1 MSRGSG
7 SNGDSDRVEFR
18 HRGNNNRTPAY
29 RYASGVGSGNRSD
42 RPRKDG
48 AASKEEMNAMV
59 GMIQHA
65 YLRLLA
71 GDPTDARQTL
81 ERALASRDIATLG
94 DTVWDPVRMIKRV
107 SPAGAS
113 RNARFFDGEPK
124 RLLGCPGSA
133 RVIVRTLGKFEVVV
147 NGKNPGSRR
156 KPPYRPLGMLKVL
169 IANGGCAV
177 SEGAVVDALW
187 PDLDGDHAHDAR
199 QVALHRLRKLLGSTD
214 VIAVSHG
221 RMFLDDDQVW
231 VDALALEALSRARVP
246 GGNREKAE
254 IALDLY
260 RGMFLPQEIDAPW
273 TSRMRECLR
282 TKFVNIIAK
291 AAMELESKGQ
301 CSEAASLFE
310 RGVAVDDL
318 DAVLRSGLVRCLK
331 KAAPSTVNRKRS

>member
-1 MSRGSG
+1 MTIPLQGNPSGRISRGTRSE
-7 SNGDSDRVEFR
+7 SRN
-18 HRGNNNRTPAY
+18 
-29 RYASGVGSGNRSD
+29 GSGNG
-42 RPRKDG
+42 PG
-48 AASKEEMNAMV
+48 IEMNAV
-59 GMIQHA
+59 LGMIQHA

-71 GDPTDARQTL
+71 GDSIDAQRTL
-81 ERALASRDIATLG
+81 ERALASQDVATLG
-94 DTVWDPVRMIKRV
+94 
-107 SPAGAS
+107 GAVLS
-113 RNARFFDGEPK
+113 TARLTQGMKLPGVVTSADGERK

-133 RVIVRTLGKFEVVV
+133 RVIVRTLGKFEIIVD
-147 NGKNPGSRR
+147 GKNPGSRR

-187 PDLDGDHAHDAR
+187 PELDGDRAHDAR

-214 VIAVSHG
+214 AIAVSHG

-231 VDALALEALSRARVP
+231 VDALALETLIRARVP
-246 GGNREKAE
+246 GGLREKAE

-260 RGMFLPQEIDAPW
+260 RGMFLPQEVDAQW
-273 TSRMRECLR
+273 TVRMRECLR

-291 AAMELESKGQ
+291 AAMELESKGK

-331 KAAPSTVNRKRS
+331 KAAPSTVNRTKS

>member
-1 MSRGSG
+1 MTIPVHRIPSGNGSG
-7 SNGDSDRVEFR
+7 STRSAPRN
-18 HRGNNNRTPAY
+18 
-29 RYASGVGSGNRSD
+29 GSGNQ
-42 RPRKDG
+42 PG
-48 AASKEEMNAMV
+48 MEINAV
-59 GMIQHA
+59 LGMIQHA

-71 GDPTDARQTL
+71 GDSVDAQRTL
-81 ERALASRDIATLG
+81 ERALASQDVATLG
-94 DTVWDPVRMIKRV
+94 GAVLSTARLIQGVR
-107 SPAGAS
+107 PPGGA
-113 RNARFFDGEPK
+113 ATFDGERR

-133 RVIVRTLGKFEVVV
+133 RVIVRTLGKFELIVD
-147 NGKNPGSRR
+147 GTNPGSRR
-156 KPPYRPLGMLKVL
+156 KPPYRPLGILKVL

-214 VIAVSHG
+214 AIAVSHG

-231 VDALALEALSRARVP
+231 VDALALETLIRARVP

-260 RGMFLPQEIDAPW
+260 RGEFLPQDIDAQW
-273 TSRMRECLR
+273 SARMRECLR
-282 TKFVNIIAK
+282 TKFVNIVAK

-301 CSEAASLFE
+301 FHEAAALFE

-318 DAVLRSGLVRCLK
+318 DDVLQTGLVRCLK
-331 KAAPSTVNRKRS
+331 KAPPPGVSRTKS